1 MTSTDTSLLSL
12 IKTIYNWRKQLILVT
27 IAAVIIAA
35 VISLFLPNYYKAFS
49 KFIPSNP
56 SQTMPN
62 MIFAN
67 GGGGN
72 IPFGTSDD
80 LDRLQNIAGSGELA
94 SYLISK
100 FDLYKHYTIDSTSD
114 RAAYYIGLRFS
125 KNYSIS
131 KDEFGGIEIA
141 VEDTD
146 PKLAAEIANAAVE
159 QIGKI
164 DRSLA
169 IANLQAMATAFEKT
183 MARADSDRDSLS
195 QAINKINRRYRYPSI
210 ALRREL
216 LTQASPGM
224 TAEAQL
230 GMLQRANNLS
240 ADSLAA
246 ITENLY
252 TAGAYD
258 AIRGGITQQMSV
270 DKNTYLHLKAA
281 LNANIQTIQVVERA
295 VAPQIKSRPVRSII
309 VLGAGFVSLLL
320 SVLGIL
326 LFEQYRTIDW
336 KAITQPSSN
345 KNV

>member
-12 IKTIYNWRKQLILVT
+12 VKTIYHWRKPLIIVS
-27 IAAVIIAA
+27 IAAIVLAA

-62 MIFAN
+62 MIFTN

-94 SYLISK
+94 GYLIAK
-100 FDLYKHYTIDSTSD
+100 FGLYKHYGIDSTGD
-114 RAAYYIGLRFS
+114 RAAYYIGLKFS

-131 KDEFGGIEIA
+131 KDEYGGLEVA

-146 PKLAAEIANAAVE
+146 PKLAADIANAAVE
-159 QIGKI
+159 QIAKI
-164 DRSLA
+164 DRSLS

-183 MARADSDRDSLS
+183 MARAGNDRDSLS
-195 QAINKINRRYRYPSI
+195 KAINKINRRYRYPSI

-216 LTQASPGM
+216 LSQASPGM

-230 GMLQRANNLS
+230 GMLQRANKLS
-240 ADSLAA
+240 ADSLAS
-246 ITENLY
+246 IIENLY

-258 AIRGGITQQMSV
+258 AIRGGITEQLGLY
-270 DKNTYLHLKAA
+270 KNTYLHLKAA
-281 LNANIQTIQVVERA
+281 LNADIQTIQVVERA
-295 VAPQIKSRPVRSII
+295 VKPQVKSRPVRSVI
-309 VLGAGFVSLLL
+309 VVGAGFASLLL

-326 LFEQYRTIDW
+326 LFEQYSTIDW
-336 KAITQPSSN
+336 KAITEYSPKEN
-345 KNV
+345 G